1 MKIELK
7 WTIPEDVLKEAFSKL
22 DMDDKY
28 YPIFSERAIRAL
40 NGIAID
46 YEPEQDDIDGA
57 LDIAIEYMNNYVGQ
71 IDAGLSELWAETY
84 ANNRLNDDVDHSA
97 QEAYRKVLIEKG
109 LDQAEKDLNIFAC
122 FLDNNPLF
130 VKNYKYLF
138 RFYGDTT
145 KETYEFLKLY
155 DSLIAKGRSEIYAR
169 QYALH
174 HFDTPDED
182 YCHLYASK
190 YEECVN
196 KGIDNIKA
204 SLIADEYEACFDEH
218 YPQDEAGKEFIKW
231 YIIGYEYAI
240 VNDIEDPKL
249 FAKEYQKY
257 YLSVLY
263 PDVADSY
270 IVKGRYDDIM
280 RKIIP
285 IRSGS

>member
-1 MKIELK
+1 MGINRDC
-7 WTIPEDVLKEAFSKL
+7 TIPEEVLKESFSKL
-22 DMDDKY
+22 EIDDKY

-46 YEPEQDDIDGA
+46 YEPEQDDIDGS
-57 LDIAIEYMNNYVGQ
+57 LDIAIEYTNNYVGQ
-71 IDAGLSELWAETY
+71 TDAGLSELWATTY

-97 QEAYRKVLIEKG
+97 QEAYDRVLKENG
-109 LDQAEKDLNIFAC
+109 LDQAEKDLNIFAS

-138 RFYGDTT
+138 RLYGDTT

-196 KGIDNIKA
+196 KGLDNIKA

-218 YPQDEAGKEFIKW
+218 YPQDEAGKESIKG

-240 VNDIEDPKL
+240 VNGIEDAKL
-249 FAKEYQKY
+249 FATEYQKY
-257 YLSVLY
+257 YFSVLY
-263 PDVADSY
+263 PDGDDPIV
-270 IVKGRYDDIM
+270 VKGKYDDLI
-280 RKIIP
+280 RKIFP
-285 IRSGS
+285 IKSGN